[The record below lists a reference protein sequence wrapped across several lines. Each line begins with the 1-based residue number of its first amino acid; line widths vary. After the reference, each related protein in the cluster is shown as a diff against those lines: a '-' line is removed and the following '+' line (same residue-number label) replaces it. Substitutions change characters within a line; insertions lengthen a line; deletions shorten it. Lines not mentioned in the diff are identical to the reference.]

1 MRKIIIAID
10 GYSSSGKS
18 SFAKSI
24 AKKYGYI
31 FIDTGA
37 MYRAV
42 TFYAMQNGLIDST
55 GAVDTAELIKSLPQI
70 KITFRYN
77 PDIEASSIYL
87 NGQKIDEQIREVTV
101 SDNVYIISGIPEVR
115 EHLVALQREMG
126 KEKGVVVDGR
136 DIGTVVFPDAE
147 LKIFMTA
154 DPEIRAMRRY
164 MELSQ
169 AGEKVSLEEITQ
181 NILKRDNA
189 DITRTVGPLKKAE
202 DALSLDNSNLSVEQQ
217 MMWVSEKI
225 DKLIK

>member
-18 SFAKSI
+18 SFAKNI

-42 TFYAMQNGLIDST
+42 TYYAMQNGLVDSH
-55 GAVDTAELIKSLPQI
+55 GSVYEDKLIENLPNI
-70 KITFRYN
+70 KITFRYD
-77 PDIEASSIYL
+77 PVTEASSIFL
-87 NGQKIDEQIREVTV
+87 NGVKIDEEIRSVDV
-101 SDNVYIISGIPEVR
+101 SDKVAVVSSIPQVR
-115 EHLVALQREMG
+115 ERLVALQREMG
-126 KEKGVVVDGR
+126 RDKGIVMDGR
-136 DIGTVVFPDAE
+136 DIGTVVFPDAD

-164 MELSQ
+164 RELSQ
-169 AGEKVSLEEITQ
+169 AGKKVSLEEITQ

-202 DALSLDNSNLSVEQQ
+202 DALLLDNSRMSLEQQ
-217 MMWVSEKI
+217 MLWVSEKI